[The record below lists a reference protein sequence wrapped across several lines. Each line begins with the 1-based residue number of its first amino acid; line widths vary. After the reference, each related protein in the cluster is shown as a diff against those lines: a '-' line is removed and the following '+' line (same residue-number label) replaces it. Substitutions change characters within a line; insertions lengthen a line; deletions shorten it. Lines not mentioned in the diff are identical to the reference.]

1 MHKYYCLS
9 PYLKMQLQVS
19 ITVGVC
25 DYNTKGNTT
34 SNLFCVLMLRQQKK
48 TKGLEQT
55 LLPSH

>member
-1 MHKYYCLS
+1 MRLKDKKMHKYYCLS

-48 TKGLEQT
+48 RRD
-55 LLPSH
+55 